1 MDKLEDLIKII
12 IPHFKNYPVFCA
24 KLLGLGR
31 AFELFQDIVFALYNK
46 THRSNEG
53 RKELLIKALSMNV
66 TTNRNKVRID
76 LLFSKLGI
84 PNGSSIPLLTNKYLT
99 VFTGL
104 RAAVTDYFISGM
116 IDGDGSV
123 YVFFTK
129 TARIK
134 VGFSIKSDYLTK
146 PLLEAVRS
154 RLMDIGS
161 IHTTKDLILSLW

>member
-1 MDKLEDLIKII
+1 
-12 IPHFKNYPVFCA
+12 
-24 KLLGLGR
+24 
-31 AFELFQDIVFALYNK
+31 
-46 THRSNEG
+46 
-53 RKELLIKALSMNV
+53 MNV